1 MKRICCTLLAA
12 ALLLSACT
20 AASAQSSGQ
29 SLSELFEGIQKDE
42 PASVDTYVLGADEL
56 ASIPAIVGQREWV
69 PPLPGEGEHHYAY
82 RSGTVSG
89 DLIAYIDYLGGLG
102 FEVVRG
108 ASLSEPGDGELVAAS
123 KDAGQQLHVGLSWR
137 QDGYSIRLFK
147 SGEQD
152 APPVADIVVKPEPA
166 VTEAPDVPRP
176 SPQPEQNEKYQAFLE
191 CCEIYDVPLSSG
203 ALQAQVVS
211 TEDGQSVEYRPLDGV
226 TVTYYYDSDALSS
239 ISLWIDASVEAAS
252 KYSSEMLVVFVLAN
266 DPLITSAVDM
276 ITSMVKS
283 AVEISEGLNFASTE
297 MGRYSYSLLL
307 IPSEGQIGMHIT
319 PLE

>member
-123 KDAGQQLHVGLSWR
+123 KDAGQQLHVGA
-137 QDGYSIRLFK
+137 DGH
-147 SGEQD
+147 GG
-152 APPVADIVVKPEPA
+152 P
-166 VTEAPDVPRP
+166 
-176 SPQPEQNEKYQAFLE
+176 
-191 CCEIYDVPLSSG
+191 G
-203 ALQAQVVS
+203 HAQV
-211 TEDGQSVEYRPLDGV
+211 RGV
-226 TVTYYYDSDALSS
+226 QRGSHPGAGYQLLRQAG
-239 ISLWIDASVEAAS
+239 
-252 KYSSEMLVVFVLAN
+252 
-266 DPLITSAVDM
+266 PG
-276 ITSMVKS
+276 
-283 AVEISEGLNFASTE
+283 GL
-297 MGRYSYSLLL
+297 
-307 IPSEGQIGMHIT
+307 
-319 PLE
+319 